1 MPTESPCMNATGRP
15 AAQEPCRCGCA
26 DCAKRCCRLECLVQ
40 PRFYC
45 GQLLTDTDL
54 NTLLQWTQQKLRLG
68 RYHYGWGVVHGLHV
82 RLDPKD
88 PLGIVVAPGYAVDC
102 CGDDVVVCEDYP
114 FSLQALCADEVCFDP
129 RQPRP
134 KPAAGKSD
142 AAPAPDSAA
151 VLAGALAGTA
161 AFDIF
166 IRYDE
171 QPAEPQSA
179 LGYNACG
186 QSAECA
192 FSRTREA
199 FKLEWRAVDEAA
211 APGAGNPAGSGDLAE
226 VRRLLSWIQAQQKA
240 GGDKYDRAGSIQRR
254 LRDWIN
260 AHPLREFSFVDEWL
274 AGATQEDLLS
284 EAVLARALFWLA
296 QDYRNAGAASACD
309 TCDAEQGV
317 PLARVWLRN
326 TPVRGAQRCRILA
339 LSGQVPYRRPITPFA
354 CRPVDPGCV
363 RLDELI
369 WHTPGEVED
378 RLAAAGVKGISDP
391 APVQLDGITSLDA
404 LQGLLACDLT
414 VACGDAVEV
423 RVVNTGQPWGERVVG
438 FCKPDPAK
446 DEPAKDVPPK
456 DAHAPEASPPAPAK

>member
-1 MPTESPCMNATGRP
+1 MPTESPCMNATGRH

-54 NTLLQWTQQKLRLG
+54 NALLQWTQQKLRLG
-68 RYHYGWGVVHGLHV
+68 RYHHGWGVVHGLHV

-102 CGDDVVVCEDYP
+102 CGDDIVVCEDYP
-114 FSLQALCADEVCFDP
+114 FSLQALCADEVCLDP

-134 KPAAGKSD
+134 KPDIGTVD
-142 AAPAPDSAA
+142 AAPAPDGGA
-151 VLAGALAGTA
+151 VLARALAGTA

-171 QPAEPQSA
+171 QPAEPQA
-179 LGYNACG
+179 PLGYNACG
-186 QSAECA
+186 QSGECA

-199 FKLEWRAVDEAA
+199 FKLEWRAVDAAA

-226 VRRLLSWIQAQQKA
+226 VRDLLSRIQAQQQA
-240 GGDKYDRAGSIQRR
+240 GGDQYDRARGIQRR

-260 AHPLREFSFVDEWL
+260 AHPLREFSFVEEWL
-274 AGATQEDLLS
+274 AGATPEDLLS
-284 EAVLARALFWLA
+284 EAVLARPLFWLV
-296 QDYRNAGAASACD
+296 QDYRNAGAARPCD

-317 PLARVWLRN
+317 PLARIWLRN

-339 LSGQVPYRRPITPFA
+339 LAGHVPYRRPITPFA
-354 CRPVDPGCV
+354 CHPVDPGCV
-363 RLDELI
+363 WLDELI
-369 WHTPGEVED
+369 WRAPGEVED
-378 RLAAAGVKGISDP
+378 QLAAAGVKAIPDP
-391 APVQLDGITSLDA
+391 APVQLDGITDLDA
-404 LQGLLACDLT
+404 LQELLKCDLA
-414 VACGDAVEV
+414 VACGDAVVV
-423 RVVNTGQPWGERVVG
+423 RVVHTGQPWGERVVG
-438 FCKPDPAK
+438 FCKPAPA
-446 DEPAKDVPPK
+446 PAEDAKAAPAGDVP
-456 DAHAPEASPPAPAK
+456 AVEAPPAPPK